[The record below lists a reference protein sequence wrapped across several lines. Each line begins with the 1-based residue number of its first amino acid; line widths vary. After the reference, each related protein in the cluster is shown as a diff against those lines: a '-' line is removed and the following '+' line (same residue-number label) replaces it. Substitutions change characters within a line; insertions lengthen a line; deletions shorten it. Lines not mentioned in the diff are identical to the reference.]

1 MNILLLDAYNLI
13 HRARS
18 GFTKGD
24 YAIIY
29 NFFRGIRPL
38 VEKFNPDKVYFV
50 LEGYPQFRLELDEY
64 YKSERKRPDE
74 SFLIQKNVIIDLVK
88 RCLPIVSVRHPDFEC
103 DDVIATL
110 AMMHCKKGDKCTIIS
125 SDSDFIQLHNIC
137 DLNIYNPIK
146 KQFVEKPDYDYVIW
160 KSLRGDPTD
169 NISGIKGIGDKTA
182 LKIVKD
188 EKLLAEVLKDEAKRK
203 IFERNV
209 NLIRLV
215 NLSQKL
221 DEMEFTYGV
230 SAMDILYENFH
241 SFEFSSMLVEKTWNK
256 YCKTFEGLQVAGM
269 R

>member
-18 GFTKGD
+18 GYTKGD
-24 YAIIY
+24 YAVIY

-38 VEKFNPDKVYFV
+38 VEKFKPDKAYFV
-50 LEGYPQFRLELDEY
+50 LEGYPQFRLELDEF

-74 SFLIQKNVIIDLVK
+74 SFLIQKDVIIDLVK

-110 AMMHCKKGDKCTIIS
+110 AMIHSKRGDDCTIIS
-125 SDSDFIQLHNIC
+125 SDSDFIQLHNVC
-137 DLNIYNPIK
+137 DLKIYNPIK
-146 KQFVEKPDYDYVIW
+146 KKFVEKPDYDYVVW

-182 LKIVKD
+182 LKLVKD
-188 EKLLAEVLKDEAKRK
+188 NHLLKEVLADPEKRK

-215 NLSQKL
+215 DLSQKL
-221 DEMEFTYGV
+221 EEMEFTYGV
-230 SAMDILYENFH
+230 SSMDVLYENFH
-241 SFEFSSMLVEKTWNK
+241 SFEFNSMLSEKTWNK
-256 YCKTFEGLQVAGM
+256 YCKTFEGLQVTNM
-269 R
+269 L